1 MAQKYKAKNDKQ
13 QSSKRALFTALLLVV
28 LIIGASALFSYTKSK
43 NKGTSDNSKSS
54 ATDTSV
60 NLSPPTKE
68 EEKET
73 ETFKD
78 NLEKPTETK
87 VETENGK
94 KQVSPI
100 ITGADESEVNGYIP
114 SVLEDGGSCVAK
126 FTKDNETLE
135 FTSAGFGN
143 VSYTTCE
150 PIAISGLGK
159 GSWSVKLSYSSS
171 TAEGTS
177 QVSKVEIK

>member
-100 ITGADESEVNGYIP
+100 ITGADESEVNVATVIP
-114 SVLEDGGSCVAK
+114 
-126 FTKDNETLE
+126 
-135 FTSAGFGN
+135 
-143 VSYTTCE
+143 
-150 PIAISGLGK
+150 
-159 GSWSVKLSYSSS
+159 
-171 TAEGTS
+171 GTS
-177 QVSKVEIK
+177 CDTRINPTAITIHLIINLIIHCKSGIILIILRQPT